1 MTLTYFYRATF
12 TCLEES
18 FLMELQTNS
27 IRMLICTDT
36 RHQRTS
42 GAGLFHQKGKL
53 LSFMQVPQTNLNN
66 VVVLL

>member
-1 MTLTYFYRATF
+1 
-12 TCLEES
+12 
-18 FLMELQTNS
+18 MELQTNS